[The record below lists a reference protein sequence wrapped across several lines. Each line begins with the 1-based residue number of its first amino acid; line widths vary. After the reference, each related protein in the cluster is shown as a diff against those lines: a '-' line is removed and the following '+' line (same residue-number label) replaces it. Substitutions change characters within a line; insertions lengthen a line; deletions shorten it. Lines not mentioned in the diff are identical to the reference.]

1 MVANT
6 CNGAY
11 ARKAAIL
18 ALIIP
23 RRATKGLLVGQDS
36 ECNIDLTTYMHIKCV
51 DDPRHIVHN
60 DQGGYTQVQNMISP
74 ILIHRSSTLPPPHSP
89 PPHCSVSSLGVHH
102 L

>member
-36 ECNIDLTTYMHIKCV
+36 ECNIDLTTYMHIKM
-51 DDPRHIVHN
+51 R
-60 DQGGYTQVQNMISP
+60 
-74 ILIHRSSTLPPPHSP
+74 
-89 PPHCSVSSLGVHH
+89 
-102 L
+102 